1 MLELTK
7 LERAVL
13 DKFLSGEHPLLAV
26 LRQQAAACQAVSR
39 EVTGAGFFTQ
49 LDVGDAPLADRLNGQ
64 VWDVIADIPGTPGAG
79 FLLYVEQ
86 GRLDM
91 LEGFTYENLMLDSV
105 NEFTLHYLSE
115 TRDWRSLL
123 A

>member
-13 DKFLSGEHPLLAV
+13 DKFLCGEHPLLAV
-26 LRQQAAACQAVSR
+26 LRQQAAACKAVSR

-49 LDVGDAPLADRLNGQ
+49 LDVGDAPLADELKGQ
-64 VWDVIADIPGTPGAG
+64 VWDVMAEIPGSTPGAG

-105 NEFTLHYLSE
+105 AEFTLHYLSK
-115 TRDWRSLL
+115 TRDWGSLL
-123 A
+123 